1 VRIDLDGLVDLTTPN
16 PTLPHHLPIPPRL
29 LIIHHH
35 KFLYILPLHRYRYP
49 PRLLIFITPVYGDFR
64 FIEAVEGGEGFDF
77 VEVEVGGVEV
87 LWEVEGGAGVCAN
100 FCPLV
105 TFDNKS

>member
-1 VRIDLDGLVDLTTPN
+1 
-16 PTLPHHLPIPPRL
+16 
-29 LIIHHH
+29 
-35 KFLYILPLHRYRYP
+35 
-49 PRLLIFITPVYGDFR
+49 
-64 FIEAVEGGEGFDF
+64 

-105 TFDNKS
+105 IFDNKS